1 MLKSNIN
8 VDEQKKIIF
17 AKLSGEFGDEAE
29 IKAVMDKFL
38 TEVETHKWF
47 NLILDVSELEM
58 PGIQA
63 FSILGKFGKDKLDQV
78 VKNLKKIAVVDN
90 GKVTDMMSAFFM
102 KPPPNMFF
110 DSVDTALEFI
120 NRD

>member
-1 MLKSNIN
+1 MLIFDIN
-8 VDEQKKIIF
+8 LDEPKKIIF

-29 IKAVMDKFL
+29 IKTVMDKFL

-58 PGIQA
+58 PGMQA
-63 FSILGKFGKDKLDQV
+63 FSILGKFGKDKLDQAI
-78 VKNLKKIAVVDN
+78 KNLKKIAVVDN

-110 DSVDTALEFI
+110 DDIDAAMEFI
-120 NRD
+120 GRD

>member
-1 MLKSNIN
+1 MLAFDINI
-8 VDEQKKIIF
+8 DEQKKIIF
-17 AKLSGEFGDEAE
+17 AKLSGELGDEAKV
-29 IKAVMDKFL
+29 KAVIDQFL
-38 TEVETHKWF
+38 SEVESHKWF

-63 FSILGKFGKDKLDQV
+63 FSILGKFGKDKLDQAAG
-78 VKNLKKIAVVDN
+78 NLKKIAVVDN

-110 DSVDTALEFI
+110 DSADAALEFVS
-120 NRD
+120 RD

>member
-1 MLKSNIN
+1 MLKSDINI
-8 VDEQKKIIF
+8 DEQKKIIF
-17 AKLSGEFGDEAE
+17 AKLSGHIGDEAE
-29 IKAVMDKFL
+29 IKTVMDKFL

-63 FSILGKFGKDKLDQV
+63 FSILGKFGKDKLDQATG
-78 VKNLKKIAVVDN
+78 NLKKIAVVDN

-110 DSVDTALEFI
+110 DSVDAALEFI
-120 NRD
+120 IRE